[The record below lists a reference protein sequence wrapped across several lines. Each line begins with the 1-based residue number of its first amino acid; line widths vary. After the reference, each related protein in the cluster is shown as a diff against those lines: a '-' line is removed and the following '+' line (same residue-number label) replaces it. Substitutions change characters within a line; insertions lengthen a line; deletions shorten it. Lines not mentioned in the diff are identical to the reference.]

1 MPFCSN
7 CGKKLRDSDVF
18 CYNCGHSVE
27 EDKVTVSAV
36 IPVEELPEQ
45 DHGVKIAEKLCEQF
59 SMLEKVSKE
68 ISECERDLAEGSRS
82 VTLPK
87 YSAFRFFWKFLVI
100 AGIEMLVIN
109 IIGAVIAIGSRDT
122 SVSYVFDFIAI
133 AVAAVILGCGG
144 AHAKRKRDSYN
155 SNIWHEE
162 DANRQRL
169 KELNGRLEELKRK
182 QKRIMTE
189 LAGYNDIIPPH
200 MRNSRQM
207 EIVKQLIEAGRAGSL
222 EDALKLCSFSN

>member
-1 MPFCSN
+1 MPFCTN

-100 AGIEMLVIN
+100 AGIEICA
-109 IIGAVIAIGSRDT
+109 G
-122 SVSYVFDFIAI
+122 YVFEFNTVKWAEFHAI
-133 AVAAVILGCGG
+133 FV
-144 AHAKRKRDSYN
+144 
-155 SNIWHEE
+155 
-162 DANRQRL
+162 
-169 KELNGRLEELKRK
+169 NG
-182 QKRIMTE
+182 
-189 LAGYNDIIPPH
+189 
-200 MRNSRQM
+200 
-207 EIVKQLIEAGRAGSL
+207 
-222 EDALKLCSFSN
+222 

>member
-36 IPVEELPEQ
+36 IPVEELPEP

-169 KELNGRLEELKRK
+169 KELNGRLEDLKRK